1 MQRQA
6 LEQDIEQEKRQL
18 KQRTIQQHQT
28 LMKNQKRQAVAN
40 RKRKTS
46 SQAKII
52 LDFKREQA
60 TQQSGQ
66 LIRQQQRQLDQEK
79 TSLICKKQRFEM
91 IKSQQFEF
99 SSHVQKT
106 GEILRLNDISHP
118 YLRDIKFNFCLR
130 SQEKIHLVGANGS
143 GKSTL
148 LRIIS
153 VSHSSESNDLLNSV
167 NSLYLDQNFSFL
179 DSKRS
184 ALDNL
189 MSLNPDQTAEFWRT
203 LLGQLRL
210 RGDKVLQPISEL
222 SGGEQ
227 LKVAL
232 TAVANPLNGLNLLLL
247 DEPENHLDIKSKELL
262 ATAIRSF
269 NGAIILVSHDQYFVK
284 QCNIDREVNITDVL
298 K

>member
-1 MQRQA
+1 M
-6 LEQDIEQEKRQL
+6 
-18 KQRTIQQHQT
+18 
-28 LMKNQKRQAVAN
+28 
-40 RKRKTS
+40 
-46 SQAKII
+46 
-52 LDFKREQA
+52 
-60 TQQSGQ
+60 
-66 LIRQQQRQLDQEK
+66 
-79 TSLICKKQRFEM
+79 
-91 IKSQQFEF
+91 
-99 SSHVQKT
+99 
-106 GEILRLNDISHP
+106 
-118 YLRDIKFNFCLR
+118 
-130 SQEKIHLVGANGS
+130 GANGS

-179 DSKRS
+179 DSQRS

-232 TAVANPLNGLNLLLL
+232 TTVANPLNGLNLLLL
-247 DEPENHLDIKSKELL
+247 DEPENHLDIESKELL